1 MNQLT
6 RSLFIIDYRCFIFF
20 TFAIFIN
27 IQSLIDS
34 KAEGVG
40 YFDEVILIFWLFI
53 YVLKRFLNNS
63 FTVIDSLLLSP
74 ILSIFFTLL
83 VIVLNTEVMVSWG
96 NVIAQSFISFKFF
109 LFVPLFF
116 YMNEKGVDFR
126 IFIKP
131 LFLFTVVGTLI
142 NIIFPEFFIN
152 EKTEGFVDRE
162 FRLVGFQFKPNDMAV
177 LTSFCFGFFLNHKNL
192 FIKSYTRHLYIFI
205 ALAIIFLSTSR
216 TGIFVCAIFIFAH
229 VHKRYGIKSYPI
241 FLLLSFGLL
250 QYFSESFIV
259 SQTVKNFTEFNNIHD
274 SSYIRF
280 IMVYYSG
287 LIAVDY
293 FPLGSGAATFG
304 TVLSQ
309 ESFIYEKYGL
319 GSLEFFADFWGVF
332 DSNLAS
338 ILGEYGVFSVLFIY
352 FIVYKVVVYRSK
364 NKFLFRYLFII
375 FVFISIFQPILSYHI
390 NSINFLILLMAFKA
404 ASSENNKTRIL

>member
-1 MNQLT
+1 
-6 RSLFIIDYRCFIFF
+6 
-20 TFAIFIN
+20 
-27 IQSLIDS
+27 
-34 KAEGVG
+34 
-40 YFDEVILIFWLFI
+40 
-53 YVLKRFLNNS
+53 
-63 FTVIDSLLLSP
+63 
-74 ILSIFFTLL
+74 
-83 VIVLNTEVMVSWG
+83 
-96 NVIAQSFISFKFF
+96 
-109 LFVPLFF
+109 
-116 YMNEKGVDFR
+116 
-126 IFIKP
+126 
-131 LFLFTVVGTLI
+131 
-142 NIIFPEFFIN
+142 
-152 EKTEGFVDRE
+152 
-162 FRLVGFQFKPNDMAV
+162 
-177 LTSFCFGFFLNHKNL
+177 
-192 FIKSYTRHLYIFI
+192 
-205 ALAIIFLSTSR
+205 
-216 TGIFVCAIFIFAH
+216 
-229 VHKRYGIKSYPI
+229 
-241 FLLLSFGLL
+241 
-250 QYFSESFIV
+250 